1 MKKLILLSA
10 ILITSFAF
18 SQKFEISVGYGA
30 PSIYGISNDLGTG
43 LVSTITKDGSPNSI
57 GALNVSALVY
67 NKNEKW
73 RYGLDF
79 VSEFFSVS
87 DTNYSKKST
96 ISIMPRVD
104 YFWSGEGKKL
114 KLYSGVSA
122 GIYLDNAMIKNSA
135 EQEEKLNDSTFG
147 FNITPIGLRYGSAL
161 AVFVEPNIGV
171 KGIGQ
176 AGISYR
182 F

>member
-1 MKKLILLSA
+1 MKKLILSSA
-10 ILITSFAF
+10 ILISSLAF

-30 PSIYGISNDLGTG
+30 PSVYGITNDLGTG
-43 LVSTITKDGSPNSI
+43 LISIITKDGEPNST

-67 NKNEKW
+67 NKNAKW

-87 DTNYSKKST
+87 NTNYTKKST
-96 ISIMPRVD
+96 ISVMPRAD
-104 YFWSGEGKKL
+104 YFWSGEDKKL
-114 KLYSGVSA
+114 RLYSGVSA
-122 GIYLDNAMIKNSA
+122 GIYLNNATVKNSTG
-135 EQEEKLNDSTFG
+135 QEEKLNDSTFG
-147 FNITPIGLRYGSAL
+147 FNITPIGLRYGNDFAI
-161 AVFVEPNIGV
+161 FVEPNIGT